1 MRPAGAIRRK
11 TIYAPALTRANRNR
25 AGGPDGA
32 TAPRAEGAEPSE
44 RSERPAIEGN
54 EQERIMADFDLLV
67 IGGGSGGVACA
78 RRAAGYGAKA
88 AVIENDRLGGTCV
101 HRGCIPKKLLVYASH
116 FSHDFEDAAGY
127 GWTVGERA
135 FDWPAM
141 VQAKS
146 TELDR
151 LEGIY
156 GRLLRNA
163 GATHVPGTGRLLD
176 AHTVVVGDERHR
188 AETIVIA
195 TGGRPTMPDIP
206 GIELAISSDEMF
218 DLPTLPERIV
228 IVGGGYIACEFACIM
243 QGLGS
248 KVTQLYRRDLPLR
261 GFDHDLREVLCEEMR
276 KGGVDLRLDT
286 NAALLAGNESAI
298 AVTTTTGETIEAD
311 RVLFATGRKPSVADL
326 GLETVGIEPAEGGAI
341 PVDEASHTG
350 AANIYAIGD
359 VTDRINLTPVAIHEG
374 RCIAETLYNDNPQN
388 PDHRDV
394 ATAVFTTPELGTVGL
409 TEEEARQTYPAVDI
423 YKTRFRPLKHTLTT
437 REETVFMK
445 LVVDRAS
452 GRVVGCHMV
461 GDGAGEAVQLL
472 GIAVKAGAT
481 KAQFDATMAVHPT
494 AAEEFVT
501 MYEPVAEPVADAAQ

>member
-1 MRPAGAIRRK
+1 
-11 TIYAPALTRANRNR
+11 
-25 AGGPDGA
+25 
-32 TAPRAEGAEPSE
+32 
-44 RSERPAIEGN
+44 
-54 EQERIMADFDLLV
+54 MADFDLLA

-127 GWTVGERA
+127 GWTVGESA

-141 VQAKS
+141 VRAKS
-146 TELDR
+146 AELDR

-156 GRLLRNA
+156 ERLLTNA
-163 GATHVPGTGRLLD
+163 GATHIRGTGRLLD
-176 AHTVVVGDERHR
+176 AHTVAVGDETHR

-248 KVTQLYRRDLPLR
+248 EVIQLYRRDLPLR
-261 GFDHDLREVLCEEMR
+261 GFDHDLRDVLCEEMC
-276 KGGVDLRLDT
+276 KGGVDLRLNT
-286 NAALLAGNESAI
+286 NAVSLSRNGSAI
-298 AVTTTTGETIEAD
+298 AVATTTGETIDAD
-311 RVLFATGRKPSVADL
+311 QVLFATGRKPNVAGL
-326 GLETVGIEPAEGGAI
+326 GLETAGIEPDEGGAV
-341 PVDEASHTG
+341 PVDGSSHTG
-350 AANIYAIGD
+350 VANIYAIGD

-409 TEEEARQTYPAVDI
+409 TEEEARQSFPAVDI
-423 YKTRFRPLKHTLTT
+423 YKTRFRPLKHTLTS
-437 REETVFMK
+437 REETIFMK

-452 GRVVGCHMV
+452 DRVVGCHMV
-461 GDGAGEAVQLL
+461 GYGAGEAVQLL

-501 MYEPVAEPVADAAQ
+501 MYEPVPETVADAAQ

>member
-1 MRPAGAIRRK
+1 
-11 TIYAPALTRANRNR
+11 
-25 AGGPDGA
+25 
-32 TAPRAEGAEPSE
+32 
-44 RSERPAIEGN
+44 
-54 EQERIMADFDLLV
+54 MADFDLLV

-78 RRAAGYGAKA
+78 RRAASYGARA

-127 GWTVGERA
+127 GWTVGECS

-141 VQAKS
+141 VRAKVA
-146 TELDR
+146 ELDR

-156 GRLLRNA
+156 GHLLRDA
-163 GATHVPGTGRLLD
+163 GATQITGTGRLLD
-176 AHTVVVGDERHR
+176 AHTVAVGDEQHR

-195 TGGRPTMPDIP
+195 TGGHPTMPDIP
-206 GIELAISSDEMF
+206 GIELAVSSDEMF
-218 DLPTLPERIV
+218 DLPALPERLV

-243 QGLGS
+243 QGLGAQ
-248 KVTQLYRRDLPLR
+248 VTQLYRRDLPLR
-261 GFDHDLREVLCEEMR
+261 GFDYDLRAVLCEEMR
-276 KGGVDLRLDT
+276 KGGVDLRLNT
-286 NAALLAGNESAI
+286 NATSLARKGSAI

-311 RVLFATGRKPSVADL
+311 QVLFATGRKPNVAGL
-326 GLETVGIEPAEGGAI
+326 GLESAGIATTEGGAI
-341 PVDEASHTG
+341 PVDAASHSG
-350 AANIYAIGD
+350 VAGIYAVGD

-374 RCIAETLYNDNPQN
+374 RCIAETLYNDNPQT
-388 PDHRDV
+388 PDHRHV

-409 TEEEARQTYPAVDI
+409 SEEEARQAFPAVDI
-423 YKTRFRPLKHTLTT
+423 YKTRFRPLKHTLTG
-437 REETVFMK
+437 REETIFMK
-445 LVVDRAS
+445 LVAERAS

-501 MYEPVAEPVADAAQ
+501 MYEPVPETAAQAAQA

>member
-1 MRPAGAIRRK
+1 
-11 TIYAPALTRANRNR
+11 
-25 AGGPDGA
+25 
-32 TAPRAEGAEPSE
+32 
-44 RSERPAIEGN
+44 
-54 EQERIMADFDLLV
+54 MADFDLLA

-78 RRAAGYGAKA
+78 RRAASYGARA
-88 AVIENDRLGGTCV
+88 AVIENGRLGGTCV
-101 HRGCIPKKLLVYASH
+101 HRGCIPKKMLVYASH

-127 GWTVGERA
+127 GWTVGERS

-141 VQAKS
+141 VRAKS
-146 TELDR
+146 AELDR

-156 GRLLRNA
+156 RRLLRDS
-163 GATHVPGTGRLLD
+163 GATYIRGTGRLID
-176 AHTVVVGDERHR
+176 AHTVAVGDETHR

-195 TGGRPTMPDIP
+195 TGGHPTMPDIP
-206 GIELAISSDEMF
+206 GIELAVSSDEMF
-218 DLPTLPERIV
+218 DLPALPERLV

-248 KVTQLYRRDLPLR
+248 RVTQLYRGELPLR
-261 GFDHDLREVLCEEMR
+261 GFDWDLREVLSEEMR
-276 KGGVDLRLDT
+276 KGGVDLRLNV
-286 NAALLAGNESAI
+286 NATSLARDGSAI

-311 RVLFATGRKPSVADL
+311 QVLFATGRKPNVAGL
-326 GLETVGIEPAEGGAI
+326 GLENAGVETTEGGAV
-341 PVDEASHTG
+341 PVDAASHAG
-350 AANIYAIGD
+350 VAGIHAIGD

-374 RCIAETLYNDNPQN
+374 RCIAETLYNDNPQE

-409 TEEEARQTYPAVDI
+409 TEEEARQSCPAVDI
-423 YKTRFRPLKHTLTT
+423 YKTRFRPLKHTLTA

-445 LVVDRAS
+445 LVAERAW

-501 MYEPVAEPVADAAQ
+501 MYQPVPEPAAQAAQA

>member
-1 MRPAGAIRRK
+1 
-11 TIYAPALTRANRNR
+11 
-25 AGGPDGA
+25 
-32 TAPRAEGAEPSE
+32 
-44 RSERPAIEGN
+44 
-54 EQERIMADFDLLV
+54 MADFDLLV

-78 RRAAGYGAKA
+78 RRAASYSARA

-127 GWTVGERA
+127 GWSVGERS

-141 VQAKS
+141 VRAKS
-146 TELDR
+146 AELDR

-156 GRLLRNA
+156 QRLLRDS
-163 GATHVPGTGRLLD
+163 GATYIRGTGRLLD
-176 AHTVVVGDERHR
+176 AHTVAVGDERHR

-195 TGGRPTMPDIP
+195 TGGHPTMPDIP
-206 GIELAISSDEMF
+206 GIELAVSSDAMF
-218 DLPTLPERIV
+218 DLPSLPARVV

-243 QGLGS
+243 QGLGAS
-248 KVTQLYRRDLPLR
+248 VTQLYRGELPLR
-261 GFDHDLREVLCEEMR
+261 GFDWDLRAVLCEEMR
-276 KGGVDLRLDT
+276 KGGVDLRLNV
-286 NAALLAGNESAI
+286 NAAALAREGSAI
-298 AVTTTTGETIEAD
+298 AVTTTTGEVIEAD
-311 RVLFATGRKPSVADL
+311 QVLFATGRKPNVAGL
-326 GLETVGIEPAEGGAI
+326 GLENAGVDTAEGGAI
-341 PVDEASHTG
+341 PVDANSHTG
-350 AANIYAIGD
+350 VAGIYAVGD

-374 RCIAETLYNDNPQN
+374 RCIAETLYNDNPQA

-409 TEEEARQTYPAVDI
+409 TEEEARQAFPALDI
-423 YKTRFRPLKHTLTT
+423 YKTRFRPLKHTLTG

-452 GRVVGCHMV
+452 DRVVGCHMV

-501 MYEPVAEPVADAAQ
+501 MYEPVPEPVADAAQ

>member
-1 MRPAGAIRRK
+1 
-11 TIYAPALTRANRNR
+11 
-25 AGGPDGA
+25 
-32 TAPRAEGAEPSE
+32 
-44 RSERPAIEGN
+44 
-54 EQERIMADFDLLV
+54 MADFDLLV

-88 AVIENDRLGGTCV
+88 AVVENDRLGGTCV

-156 GRLLRNA
+156 ERLLRNA
-163 GATHVPGTGRLLD
+163 GATHIGGTGRLLD
-176 AHTVVVGDERHR
+176 AHTVAVGEEQHS
-188 AETIVIA
+188 AETIVLA

-218 DLPTLPERIV
+218 DLPILPERIV

-248 KVTQLYRRDLPLR
+248 TVTQLYRRDLLLR
-261 GFDHDLREVLCEEMR
+261 GFDHDLRQVLCEEMR
-276 KGGVDLRLDT
+276 KGGVDLRLNT
-286 NAALLAGNESAI
+286 NAASLARNGSAI

-311 RVLFATGRKPSVADL
+311 QVLFATGRKPNVAGL
-326 GLETVGIEPAEGGAI
+326 GLETAGIEPAGGAI
-341 PVDEASHTG
+341 PVNEASHTG
-350 AANIYAIGD
+350 VANIYAIGD

-409 TEEEARQTYPAVDI
+409 TEDEARQDFPALDI
-423 YKTRFRPLKHTLTT
+423 YKTRFRPLKHTLTK

-452 GRVVGCHMV
+452 DRVVGCHMV

-501 MYEPVAEPVADAAQ
+501 MYEPVPETVADAAQ

>member
-1 MRPAGAIRRK
+1 M
-11 TIYAPALTRANRNR
+11 
-25 AGGPDGA
+25 
-32 TAPRAEGAEPSE
+32 AE
-44 RSERPAIEGN
+44 
-54 EQERIMADFDLLV
+54 FDLLV

-78 RRAAGYGAKA
+78 RRAAGYGARA

-127 GWTVGERA
+127 GWTVGARSFNWREMVRA
-135 FDWPAM
+135 KVA
-141 VQAKS
+141 
-146 TELDR
+146 ELDR

-156 GRLLRNA
+156 GRLLDTS
-163 GATHVPGTGRLLD
+163 GATVIRGTGRMLD
-176 AHTVVVGDERHR
+176 AHTVAVGDEQHR

-218 DLPTLPERIV
+218 DLPTFPERVV

-243 QGLGS
+243 QGLGAQ
-248 KVTQLYRRDLPLR
+248 VTQLYRGELPLR
-261 GFDHDLREVLCEEMR
+261 GFDRDLREVLSEEMR
-276 KGGVDLRLDT
+276 KGGVDLRLNV
-286 NAALLAGNESAI
+286 NATGLAREGTAI
-298 AVTTTTGETIEAD
+298 AVTTTAGEVIEAD
-311 RVLFATGRKPSVADL
+311 QVLFATGRRPNVAGL
-326 GLETVGIEPAEGGAI
+326 GLESTGIEITDGGAI
-341 PVDEASHTG
+341 PVDANSHTG
-350 AANIYAIGD
+350 VAGIYAVGD

-374 RCIAETLYNDNPQN
+374 RCIAETLYNDNPQT

-409 TEEEARQTYPAVDI
+409 TEEEARRAFSALDI
-423 YKTRFRPLKHTLTT
+423 YKTRFRPLKHTLTG

-452 GRVVGCHMV
+452 DRVIGCHMV

-501 MYEPVAEPVADAAQ
+501 MYEPVPETATQAA

>member
-1 MRPAGAIRRK
+1 
-11 TIYAPALTRANRNR
+11 
-25 AGGPDGA
+25 
-32 TAPRAEGAEPSE
+32 
-44 RSERPAIEGN
+44 
-54 EQERIMADFDLLV
+54 MADYDLLV

-78 RRAAGYGAKA
+78 RRAAGYGARA

-127 GWTVGERA
+127 GWTVGATA

-141 VQAKS
+141 VRAKVA
-146 TELDR
+146 ELDR

-156 GRLLRNA
+156 RRLLKDA
-163 GATHVPGTGRLLD
+163 GATHIAGTGRLLD
-176 AHTVVVGDERHR
+176 AHTVQVGDERHS

-206 GIELAISSDEMF
+206 GIELAVSSDAMF
-218 DLPTLPERIV
+218 DLPALPARVV

-248 KVTQLYRRDLPLR
+248 RVTQLYRGELLLR
-261 GFDHDLREVLCEEMR
+261 GFDRDLRQVLCEEMR
-276 KGGVDLRLDT
+276 KGGVDLRLET
-286 NAALLAGNESAI
+286 NAVSLAEAGGAI
-298 AVTTTTGETIEAD
+298 AVTTTAGETIEAD
-311 RVLFATGRKPSVADL
+311 VVLFATGRRPNVAGL
-326 GLETVGIEPAEGGAI
+326 GLENAGVETGENGAI
-341 PVDEASHTG
+341 RVDAASRTG
-350 AANIYAIGD
+350 AANIYAVGD

-374 RCIAETLYNDNPQN
+374 RCIAETLYNDNPQE

-409 TEEEARQTYPAVDI
+409 TEEEARGTIAAVDI
-423 YKTRFRPLKHTLTT
+423 YRTRFRPLKHTLSG
-437 REETVFMK
+437 RDETVFMK
-445 LVVDRAS
+445 LVADRAT

-501 MYEPVAEPVADAAQ
+501 LYEPVPEAAAPAA

>member
-1 MRPAGAIRRK
+1 
-11 TIYAPALTRANRNR
+11 
-25 AGGPDGA
+25 
-32 TAPRAEGAEPSE
+32 
-44 RSERPAIEGN
+44 
-54 EQERIMADFDLLV
+54 MADFDLLV

-78 RRAAGYGAKA
+78 RRAASYGARA

-101 HRGCIPKKLLVYASH
+101 HRGCIPKKMLVYASH

-127 GWTVGERA
+127 GWSVGERS

-141 VQAKS
+141 VRAKS
-146 TELDR
+146 AELDR

-156 GRLLRNA
+156 ERLLRDA
-163 GATHVPGTGRLLD
+163 GATQITGTGRLLD
-176 AHTVVVGDERHR
+176 AHTVAVCDEKHR

-195 TGGRPTMPDIP
+195 TGGRPTMPNIP
-206 GIELAISSDEMF
+206 GIELAVSSDEMF
-218 DLPTLPERIV
+218 DLPTFPERLV

-243 QGLGS
+243 QGLGAQ
-248 KVTQLYRRDLPLR
+248 VTQLYRRDLPLR
-261 GFDHDLREVLCEEMR
+261 GFDYDLRAVLCEEMR
-276 KGGVDLRLDT
+276 KGGVDLRLNT
-286 NAALLAGNESAI
+286 NATSLARKGSAI

-311 RVLFATGRKPSVADL
+311 QVLFATGRKPNVAGL
-326 GLETVGIEPAEGGAI
+326 GLENAGIATTEGGAV
-341 PVDEASHTG
+341 PVDAASHSG
-350 AANIYAIGD
+350 VAGIYAVGD

-374 RCIAETLYNDNPQN
+374 RCIAETLYNNNPQK

-409 TEEEARQTYPAVDI
+409 SEEEARQAFPAVDI
-423 YKTRFRPLKHTLTT
+423 YKTRFRPLKHTLTG
-437 REETVFMK
+437 REETIFMK
-445 LVVDRAS
+445 LVAERAS

-501 MYEPVAEPVADAAQ
+501 MYEPVPETAAQAAQA

>member
-1 MRPAGAIRRK
+1 M
-11 TIYAPALTRANRNR
+11 
-25 AGGPDGA
+25 
-32 TAPRAEGAEPSE
+32 AE
-44 RSERPAIEGN
+44 
-54 EQERIMADFDLLV
+54 FDLLV

-78 RRAAGYGAKA
+78 RRAAGYGARA
-88 AVIENDRLGGTCV
+88 AVVENDRLGGTCV

-127 GWTVGERA
+127 GWTVGERS

-141 VQAKS
+141 VRAKV

-156 GRLLRNA
+156 QRLLRDSD
-163 GATHVPGTGRLLD
+163 ATLIAGTGRLLD
-176 AHTVVVGDERHR
+176 AHTVAVGDERHH

-206 GIELAISSDEMF
+206 GIELAVSSDEMF
-218 DLPTLPERIV
+218 DLPTFPERLV
-228 IVGGGYIACEFACIM
+228 IVGGSYIACEFACIM
-243 QGLGS
+243 QGLGAQ
-248 KVTQLYRRDLPLR
+248 VTQLYRGELPLR
-261 GFDHDLREVLCEEMR
+261 GFDRDLREVLCEEMR
-276 KGGVDLRLDT
+276 KGGVDLRLNI
-286 NAALLAGNESAI
+286 NAASLAHNGSAI
-298 AVTTTTGETIEAD
+298 AVTTTTGETIQAD
-311 RVLFATGRKPSVADL
+311 QVLFATGRRPNVAGL
-326 GLETVGIEPAEGGAI
+326 GLETAGIETTEGGAI
-341 PVDEASHTG
+341 PVDANSCAG
-350 AANIYAIGD
+350 AAGIYAVGD

-374 RCIAETLYNDNPQN
+374 RCIAETLYNNNPQT
-388 PDHRDV
+388 PDHHDV

-409 TEEEARQTYPAVDI
+409 AEEEARQAFPAVDI
-423 YKTRFRPLKHTLTT
+423 YKTRFRPLKHTLTG

-445 LVVDRAS
+445 LIVDRAS

-494 AAEEFVT
+494 AAEELVT
-501 MYEPVAEPVADAAQ
+501 MYEPVPETATQAA

>member
-1 MRPAGAIRRK
+1 
-11 TIYAPALTRANRNR
+11 
-25 AGGPDGA
+25 
-32 TAPRAEGAEPSE
+32 
-44 RSERPAIEGN
+44 
-54 EQERIMADFDLLV
+54 MADFDLLV

-78 RRAAGYGAKA
+78 RRAASYGARA

-127 GWTVGERA
+127 GWSVGEPS

-141 VQAKS
+141 VRAKS
-146 TELDR
+146 AELDR

-156 GRLLRNA
+156 QRLLRNS
-163 GATHVPGTGRLLD
+163 GATYIRGTGRLLD
-176 AHTVVVGDERHR
+176 AHTVAVGDERHR

-206 GIELAISSDEMF
+206 GIELAVSSDAMF
-218 DLPTLPERIV
+218 DLKSLPARVV

-248 KVTQLYRRDLPLR
+248 GVTQLYRGELALR
-261 GFDHDLREVLCEEMR
+261 GFDWDLREVLCEEMR
-276 KGGVDLRLDT
+276 KGGVDLRLNI
-286 NAALLAGNESAI
+286 NAASLARNGSAI
-298 AVTTTTGETIEAD
+298 AVTTTTGEVIETD
-311 RVLFATGRKPSVADL
+311 LVLFATGRKPNVAGL
-326 GLETVGIEPAEGGAI
+326 GLENAGVETAESGAV
-341 PVDEASHTG
+341 PVDAASHTG
-350 AANIYAIGD
+350 VAGIYAIGD

-409 TEEEARQTYPAVDI
+409 TEAEARQTFPAVDI
-423 YKTRFRPLKHTLTT
+423 YKTRFCPLKHTLTA

-452 GRVVGCHMV
+452 DRVVGCHMV

>member
-1 MRPAGAIRRK
+1 
-11 TIYAPALTRANRNR
+11 
-25 AGGPDGA
+25 
-32 TAPRAEGAEPSE
+32 
-44 RSERPAIEGN
+44 
-54 EQERIMADFDLLV
+54 MADFDLLV

-78 RRAAGYGAKA
+78 RRAASYGARA

-127 GWTVGERA
+127 GWTVGERS

-141 VQAKS
+141 VRAKVA
-146 TELDR
+146 ELDR

-156 GRLLRNA
+156 ERLLRDA
-163 GATHVPGTGRLLD
+163 GATQITGTGRLLD
-176 AHTVVVGDERHR
+176 AHTVAVGDERHR

-206 GIELAISSDEMF
+206 GIELAVSSDEMF
-218 DLPTLPERIV
+218 DLPTFPERLV

-243 QGLGS
+243 QGLGAQ
-248 KVTQLYRRDLPLR
+248 VTQLYRRDLPLR
-261 GFDHDLREVLCEEMR
+261 GFDYDLRAVLCEEMR
-276 KGGVDLRLDT
+276 KGGVDLRLNT
-286 NAALLAGNESAI
+286 NATSLARKGSAI

-311 RVLFATGRKPSVADL
+311 QVLFATGRKPNVAGL
-326 GLETVGIEPAEGGAI
+326 GLENAGIATTEGGAV
-341 PVDEASHTG
+341 PVDAASHSG
-350 AANIYAIGD
+350 VAGIYAVGD

-374 RCIAETLYNDNPQN
+374 RCIAETLYNDNPQT
-388 PDHRDV
+388 PDHRHV

-409 TEEEARQTYPAVDI
+409 SEEEARQAFPAVDI
-423 YKTRFRPLKHTLTT
+423 YKTRFRPLKHTLTG
-437 REETVFMK
+437 REETIFMK
-445 LVVDRAS
+445 LVAERAS

-501 MYEPVAEPVADAAQ
+501 MYEPVPETAAQAAQA

>member
-1 MRPAGAIRRK
+1 
-11 TIYAPALTRANRNR
+11 
-25 AGGPDGA
+25 
-32 TAPRAEGAEPSE
+32 
-44 RSERPAIEGN
+44 
-54 EQERIMADFDLLV
+54 MADFDLLV

-88 AVIENDRLGGTCV
+88 AVVENDRFGGTCV

-127 GWTVGERA
+127 GWIVGESA

-141 VQAKS
+141 VRAKCA
-146 TELDR
+146 ELDR

-156 GRLLRNA
+156 QRLLHNA
-163 GATHVPGTGRLLD
+163 GATAIVGTGRLID

-206 GIELAISSDEMF
+206 GIELAVSSDAMF
-218 DLPTLPERIV
+218 DLPTFPERVV

-243 QGLGS
+243 QGLGAQ
-248 KVTQLYRRDLPLR
+248 VTQLYRRDLPLR
-261 GFDHDLREVLCEEMR
+261 GFDWDLRDVLSEEMR
-276 KGGVDLRLDT
+276 KGGVDLRLNT
-286 NAALLAGNESAI
+286 NAASLARNESAI
-298 AVTTTTGETIEAD
+298 AVRTTTDEIIETD
-311 RVLFATGRKPSVADL
+311 LVLFATGRKPNVAGL
-326 GLETVGIEPAEGGAI
+326 GLENTGVETAENGAI
-341 PVDEASHTG
+341 RVDASSHTG
-350 AANIYAIGD
+350 VAGIYAIGD

-374 RCIAETLYNDNPQN
+374 RCIAETLYNDNPQV

-409 TEEEARQTYPAVDI
+409 TEEEARETLPAVDI
-423 YKTRFRPLKHTLTT
+423 YKTRFRPLKHTLTG
-437 REETVFMK
+437 REETIFMK
-445 LVVDRAS
+445 LVVERAS

-472 GIAVKAGAT
+472 GVAVKAGAT

-501 MYEPVAEPVADAAQ
+501 MYEPVPEPAAEAALA

>member
-1 MRPAGAIRRK
+1 
-11 TIYAPALTRANRNR
+11 
-25 AGGPDGA
+25 
-32 TAPRAEGAEPSE
+32 
-44 RSERPAIEGN
+44 
-54 EQERIMADFDLLV
+54 MADFDLLV

-78 RRAAGYGAKA
+78 RRAASYGARA

-101 HRGCIPKKLLVYASH
+101 HRGCIPKKMLVYASH

-127 GWTVGERA
+127 GWTVGERS

-141 VQAKS
+141 VRAKVA
-146 TELDR
+146 ELDR

-156 GRLLRNA
+156 ERLLRDA
-163 GATHVPGTGRLLD
+163 GATQITGTGRLLD
-176 AHTVVVGDERHR
+176 AHTAAVGDERHR

-206 GIELAISSDEMF
+206 GIELAVSSDEMF
-218 DLPTLPERIV
+218 DLPALPERLV

-243 QGLGS
+243 QGLGAN
-248 KVTQLYRRDLPLR
+248 VTQLYRRDLPLR
-261 GFDHDLREVLCEEMR
+261 GFDYDLRAVLCEEMR
-276 KGGVDLRLDT
+276 KGGVDLRLNT
-286 NAALLAGNESAI
+286 NATSLARKGSAI
-298 AVTTTTGETIEAD
+298 TVTTTTGETIEAD
-311 RVLFATGRKPSVADL
+311 QVLFATGRKPNVAGL
-326 GLETVGIEPAEGGAI
+326 GLENAGIATTEGGAV
-341 PVDEASHTG
+341 PVDAASHSG
-350 AANIYAIGD
+350 VAGIYAVGD

-374 RCIAETLYNDNPQN
+374 RCIAETLYNNNPQK

-409 TEEEARQTYPAVDI
+409 SEEEARMAFPAVDI
-423 YKTRFRPLKHTLTT
+423 YKTRFRPLKHTLTG
-437 REETVFMK
+437 REETIFMK
-445 LVVDRAS
+445 LVAERAS

-472 GIAVKAGAT
+472 GIAVKVGAT

-501 MYEPVAEPVADAAQ
+501 MYEPVPETAAQAAQA

>member
-1 MRPAGAIRRK
+1 M
-11 TIYAPALTRANRNR
+11 
-25 AGGPDGA
+25 
-32 TAPRAEGAEPSE
+32 AE
-44 RSERPAIEGN
+44 
-54 EQERIMADFDLLV
+54 FDLLV

-78 RRAAGYGAKA
+78 RRAAGYGARA

-141 VQAKS
+141 VEAKS
-146 TELDR
+146 AELDR

-156 GRLLRNA
+156 ERLLRNA
-163 GATHVPGTGRLLD
+163 SATYIPGTGRLLD
-176 AHTVVVGDERHR
+176 AHTVAVGDETHR

-195 TGGRPTMPDIP
+195 TGGRPTMPAIP
-206 GIELAISSDEMF
+206 GIEHAISSDEMF
-218 DLPTLPERIV
+218 DLPALPERMV

-248 KVTQLYRRDLPLR
+248 SVIQLYRRDLPLR
-261 GFDHDLREVLCEEMR
+261 GFDLDLREVLCEEMR

-286 NAALLAGNESAI
+286 NAVSLSRNGSAI
-298 AVTTTTGETIEAD
+298 AVATTTGETIEAD
-311 RVLFATGRKPSVADL
+311 QVLFATGRKPNVAGL
-326 GLETVGIEPAEGGAI
+326 GLETAGIEPTEGGAI
-341 PVDEASHTG
+341 PVDGSSHTG
-350 AANIYAIGD
+350 VANIYAIGD

-374 RCIAETLYNDNPQN
+374 RSIAETLYNDNPQK

-409 TEEEARQTYPAVDI
+409 AEEEARQAFPAVDI
-423 YKTRFRPLKHTLTT
+423 YKTRFRPLKHTLTS
-437 REETVFMK
+437 RQETIFMK

-461 GDGAGEAVQLL
+461 GYGAGEAVQLL

-501 MYEPVAEPVADAAQ
+501 MYEPVPEPADPAAAEAAQA

>member
-1 MRPAGAIRRK
+1 
-11 TIYAPALTRANRNR
+11 
-25 AGGPDGA
+25 
-32 TAPRAEGAEPSE
+32 
-44 RSERPAIEGN
+44 
-54 EQERIMADFDLLV
+54 MADFDLLV

-78 RRAAGYGAKA
+78 RRAASYGART

-127 GWTVGERA
+127 GWTVGERS
-135 FDWPAM
+135 FDWPDM
-141 VQAKS
+141 VRAKVA
-146 TELDR
+146 ELDR

-156 GRLLRNA
+156 RRLLQDS
-163 GATHVPGTGRLLD
+163 GTTYIRGTARILD
-176 AHTVVVGDERHR
+176 THTVVVGDEQHH

-218 DLPTLPERIV
+218 DLPTLPERLV

-243 QGLGS
+243 QGLGAS
-248 KVTQLYRRDLPLR
+248 VTQLYRGELPLR
-261 GFDHDLREVLCEEMR
+261 GFDWDLRAVLCEEMR
-276 KGGVDLRLDT
+276 KGGVDLRLNV
-286 NAALLAGNESAI
+286 NAAALAREGSAI
-298 AVTTTTGETIEAD
+298 AVTTTTGEVIEAD
-311 RVLFATGRKPSVADL
+311 QVLFATGRKPNVAGL
-326 GLETVGIEPAEGGAI
+326 GLENAGIDTAEGGAI
-341 PVDEASHTG
+341 PVDANSHTG
-350 AANIYAIGD
+350 VASIYAIGD

-374 RCIAETLYNDNPQN
+374 RCIAETLYNDNPQA

-409 TEEEARQTYPAVDI
+409 TEEEARQAFPALDI
-423 YKTRFRPLKHTLTT
+423 YKTRFRPLKHTLSG
-437 REETVFMK
+437 RAETVFMK

-452 GRVVGCHMV
+452 DRVVGCHMV

-501 MYEPVAEPVADAAQ
+501 MYEPVPEPVADAAQ